1 MPQLLQKLREYVR
14 KHDETLRHAT
24 PVLSVLAVLFLVAA
38 GIWVV
43 WRVPQLQ
50 VQHSLAVARTDPAL
64 KNTPLLGDSAKQLE
78 LEDNFRKTIVQS
90 LGGAIVLLGLYYSA
104 RTFGLSRQGQI
115 TDRFTKAIEQL
126 GKLNGDQPSIEV
138 RLGGIYALERIA
150 IDSSRDHWNIMEV
163 LTAYVRQNA
172 PLDPGRPYT
181 EGEEPRTD
189 IQAILTVL
197 GRRKTGPARER
208 PNQRLDLSASRLCG
222 ASLDSL
228 NLQGASLREANLQ
241 AASLTGA
248 NLQAANLREVN
259 LQAARMTG
267 VNLQS
272 ANLREANLQAADLRE
287 ANLQS
292 ARLTG
297 VNLQGAVLTEANLK
311 GAWLI
316 KANLQAVVL
325 RGANLQSAVLRGAN
339 LQAAVLRGANLQAA
353 VLQAAVLQVANLQG
367 ASLTKANL
375 QTAVLQGANLQG
387 ARLQSA
393 NLRRITGW
401 TPEQIK
407 AAIDWEAAHYSP
419 DVRETLGLPPEET
432 TESEASSDSDSDIAE

>member
-1 MPQLLQKLREYVR
+1 MPQPLQKLREYTR
-14 KHDETLRHAT
+14 KHDEKLRQAAPTLG
-24 PVLSVLAVLFLVAA
+24 VLAVLVLVIA

-50 VQHSLAVARTDPAL
+50 VQHSLDTAL
-64 KNTPLLGDSAKQLE
+64 QANRAKQLE
-78 LEDNFRKTIVQS
+78 LEDNFRKTIMQG

-104 RTFGLSRQGQI
+104 RTFGLSRQGHI
-115 TDRFTKAIEQL
+115 TDRFTKAVDQL
-126 GKLNGDQPSIEV
+126 GKVDGNNPNIEV

-150 IDSSRDHWNIMEV
+150 IDSPRDHWNIMEV

-197 GRRKTGPARER
+197 GRRKTGPTRER

-222 ASLDSL
+222 ASLDSV
-228 NLQGASLREANLQ
+228 NLQGASLWEANLQ
-241 AASLTGA
+241 GASLTEA
-248 NLQAANLREVN
+248 NLQAANLQEAN
-259 LQAARMTG
+259 LQAARLTG
-267 VNLQS
+267 VNLQT
-272 ANLREANLQAADLRE
+272 ANLREANLEAADLRE
-287 ANLQS
+287 SNLQS

-297 VNLQGAVLTEANLK
+297 ANLQTAVLTEANLQ

-325 RGANLQSAVLRGAN
+325 RGANLQ
-339 LQAAVLRGANLQAA
+339 AAVLRGANLQAA
-353 VLQAAVLQVANLQG
+353 TLRGAKLEAAVLRAAVLQFANLQG
-367 ASLTKANL
+367 ASLTEANL

-387 ARLQSA
+387 ARLQGA

-401 TPEQIK
+401 TLEQIK
-407 AAIDWEAAHYSP
+407 SASYWKDAHYSP
-419 DVRETLGLPPEET
+419 DLREALGLPPEET
-432 TESEASSDSDSDIAE
+432 NEPDPSPDPESGEPTENG

>member
-1 MPQLLQKLREYVR
+1 MPQPLQKLREYAR
-14 KHDETLRHAT
+14 KHEEKLRQAAPTLG
-24 PVLSVLAVLFLVAA
+24 VIAVLVLVIA

-50 VQHSLAVARTDPAL
+50 VQHSLDTAL
-64 KNTPLLGDSAKQLE
+64 RNDSAKQLE
-78 LEDNFRKTIVQS
+78 LEDNFRKTIVQT

-126 GKLNGDQPSIEV
+126 GKLDGERPNIEV

-150 IDSSRDHWNIMEV
+150 IDSPRDHWTTMEV

-172 PLDPGRPYT
+172 PLDPSRPYT
-181 EGEEPRTD
+181 KGETPRTD
-189 IQAILTVL
+189 IQAIITVL
-197 GRRKTGPARER
+197 GRRKTGLTRER
-208 PNQRLDLSASRLCG
+208 TGQRLDLSASRLCG

-228 NLQGASLREANLQ
+228 NLQGAYLHESNLQ
-241 AASLTGA
+241 GASLTET
-248 NLQAANLREVN
+248 NLQAANLREAN
-259 LQAARMTG
+259 LQTARLTG
-267 VNLQS
+267 VNLQN

-292 ARLTG
+292 ARMTG
-297 VNLQGAVLTEANLK
+297 ANLQTAVLTEANLQ

-339 LQAAVLRGANLQAA
+339 LQAATLRGANLEAA
-353 VLQAAVLQVANLQG
+353 VLQAAVLQFANLQG

-387 ARLQSA
+387 TKLQGA

-401 TPEQIK
+401 TLEQIK
-407 AAIDWEAAHYSP
+407 AATDWEAAHYSP
-419 DVRETLGLPPEET
+419 DLRKALGLPPEET
-432 TESEASSDSDSDIAE
+432 TEADPSPDPDPDNPTENG